1 MPDESKPN
9 AQQIEHW
16 NDTAGPNW
24 IRLQATW
31 YEDRGEH
38 ELKGIP
44 EPQRLFA
51 VLRQAQDEEPS

>member
-1 MPDESKPN
+1 MPDESKPY

-24 IRLQATW
+24 IRLEATW

-38 ELKGIP
+38 ELKGIL

-51 VLRQAQDEEPS
+51 VRDRD